1 MDASEFFQHPLL
13 AAHKQYEA
21 LRAFYVEGK
30 PALIITNYFDLTMS
44 ILAHNLYRLL
54 ADDLPGFS
62 HSTAVSLFEKF
73 IDNGGQVR
81 IDDDAIMVVLKK
93 KRHVPLLVSG
103 LEPFQNQPISWMQNR
118 KIRLI
123 TDTRS

>member
-1 MDASEFFQHPLL
+1 MRSLILGNAIANFRKIRNLL
-13 AAHKQYEA
+13 VLH
-21 LRAFYVEGK
+21 
-30 PALIITNYFDLTMS
+30 FDVRKVG
-44 ILAHNLYRLL
+44 HNIYRLL

-93 KRHVPLLVSG
+93 KRHVPLLLSA
-103 LEPFQNQPISWMQNR
+103 LERFQNQPLYWMQNR
-118 KIRLI
+118 KIRFI
-123 TDTRS
+123 ADTSS